1 MSLILASKSEIRA
14 ALLRNAV
21 VPFDVIVRPID
32 EAMIKEALLAESA
45 RPRDIADT
53 LAEMKAQRVADTGI
67 AGMVLGS
74 DQVLDLKGTLFS
86 KPRDQGE
93 ARDQLRALSGRMHKL
108 ISAMV
113 IVEDGR
119 PVWRHISEAR
129 LTMREISEDYLTD
142 YVERNWESIR
152 HSVGGYKLE
161 EEGAR
166 LFTQIIG
173 DSFTVMGLPLL
184 PLLQYLITR
193 GVIKG

>member
-14 ALLRNAV
+14 TLLRNAG
-21 VPFDVIVRPID
+21 VPFEIRTAPVD
-32 EAMIKEALLAESA
+32 EAMVKEALLGEGA

-53 LAEMKAQRVADTGI
+53 LAEMKAQRVADKGER
-67 AGMVLGS
+67 GMVLGS
-74 DQVLDLKGTLFS
+74 DQVLDLKGVMFS
-86 KPRDQGE
+86 KPRDKAE
-93 ARDQLRALSGRMHKL
+93 ACDQLRQLSGTMHKL

-119 PVWRHISEAR
+119 PVWRHVSEAR
-129 LTMREISEDYLTD
+129 LTMRVISDAYLID
-142 YVERNWESIR
+142 YVDRNWDSIR
-152 HSVGGYKLE
+152 HSVGAYKLE
-161 EEGAR
+161 QEGAR

-193 GVIKG
+193 GVIEG